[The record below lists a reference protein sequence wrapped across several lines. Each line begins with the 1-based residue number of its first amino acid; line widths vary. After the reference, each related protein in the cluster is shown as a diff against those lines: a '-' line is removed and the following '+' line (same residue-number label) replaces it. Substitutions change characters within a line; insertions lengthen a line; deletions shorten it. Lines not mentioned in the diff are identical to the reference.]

1 MEFSFPVRR
10 LCCNYSGVNSDLQL
24 LAGFLNKDLRSFQN
38 FSKSNN
44 IVLYLANTE
53 LFRHGML
60 NLQFQIIFIQIM
72 MYVLDDDFKN
82 AKDKHGELISEH
94 IPSRN
99 NLYGRL

>member
-1 MEFSFPVRR
+1 
-10 LCCNYSGVNSDLQL
+10 
-24 LAGFLNKDLRSFQN
+24 
-38 FSKSNN
+38 
-44 IVLYLANTE
+44 
-53 LFRHGML
+53 
-60 NLQFQIIFIQIM
+60 M